1 MNGLGFNFWQKLF
14 DKSTNHFDFAVA
26 IIGRYPVHS
35 KQIEGLKLIY

>member
-1 MNGLGFNFWQKLF
+1 MAWVLIFGNGKLF